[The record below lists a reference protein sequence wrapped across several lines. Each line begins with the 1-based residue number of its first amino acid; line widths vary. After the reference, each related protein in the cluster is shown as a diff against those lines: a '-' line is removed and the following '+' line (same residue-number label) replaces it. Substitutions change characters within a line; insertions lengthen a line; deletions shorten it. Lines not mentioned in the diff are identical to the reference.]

1 MSESYDNRTL
11 WKRRSLL
18 VFNALEE
25 RFYRSALGSES
36 DSLVFDLED
45 SVAESHKE
53 EARRK
58 LRELF
63 PKGYDGKKELM
74 VRVNNVR
81 TPHFDEDV
89 ETALSI
95 GANTIM
101 LPKISSPDDVRKL
114 DAKLRGNVEVLAL
127 IENGDAYRLR
137 YEILSSSP
145 RITATALGAEDLAC
159 VFEVQRLL
167 IYEDSLLNHMM
178 KELVVTAKSLGI
190 QYIDPPSRAYGT
202 DENLMALRRE
212 CEYLW
217 GIGATGKGAIHP
229 SQVSAINE
237 IFGRARITA
246 DEARALLGE
255 FNARSGVTVVGIDNV
270 MQAAPSLRRAKRCLD
285 KQPDQVKK

>member
-1 MSESYDNRTL
+1 M
-11 WKRRSLL
+11 
-18 VFNALEE
+18 
-25 RFYRSALGSES
+25 
-36 DSLVFDLED
+36 ED

-159 VFEVQRLL
+159 VFEVQRLP
-167 IYEDSLLNHMM
+167 IYEDSLINHMT
-178 KELVVTAKSLGI
+178 KELLVTSKSLGI

-202 DENLMALRRE
+202 NENLAVLRSE

-217 GIGATGKGAIHP
+217 RMGATGKGAIHP
-229 SQVSAINE
+229 SQVSVINE
-237 IFGRARITA
+237 IFGRARMTV

-255 FNARSGVTVVGIDNV
+255 FNSREGITVIGIDKV
-270 MQAAPSLRRAKRCLD
+270 MQAAPSLRVAKKCLD
-285 KQPDQVKK
+285 KHSIQEKK

>member
-1 MSESYDNRTL
+1 MSENYDNRTP
-11 WKRRSLL
+11 WRRRSLL

-25 RFYRSALGSES
+25 RFYRSALESEA

-45 SVAESHKE
+45 SVADSHKE

-63 PKGYDGKKELM
+63 PKGYGGKKELM

-81 TPHFDEDV
+81 TLHFDEDV

-101 LPKISSPDDVRKL
+101 LPKISSPEEVRKL
-114 DAKLRGNVEVLAL
+114 DEKLRGNVEVLAL
-127 IENGDAYRLR
+127 IESGDAYRLR
-137 YEILSSSP
+137 YEILSSSS
-145 RITATALGAEDLAC
+145 RITATALGAEDLAS
-159 VFEVQRLL
+159 
-167 IYEDSLLNHMM
+167 IYEDSLINHMT
-178 KELVVTAKSLGI
+178 KELLVTSKSLGI

-202 DENLMALRRE
+202 NENLAVLRSE

-217 GIGATGKGAIHP
+217 RMGATGKGAIHP
-229 SQVSAINE
+229 SQVSVINE
-237 IFGRARITA
+237 IFGRARMTV

-255 FNARSGVTVVGIDNV
+255 FNSREGITVIGIDKV
-270 MQAAPSLRRAKRCLD
+270 MQAAPSLRVAKKCLA
-285 KQPDQVKK
+285 KHSI